1 MYNRETKASRYYILF
16 KIGLKY
22 LRFVSDINFNNQYWQ
37 VFESP
42 SVKMYLYGAYL
53 DTREWWNGPR
63 IRITAMID
71 KNNEKVVS

>member
-16 KIGLKY
+16 KIGLKS
-22 LRFVSDINFNNQYWQ
+22 LDVSDINFNNQYWQ

-53 DTREWWNGPR
+53 DTREWWNGPK

-71 KNNEKVVS
+71 NNDEKVVS